1 MNRQKLI
8 VIGALVIGLVCGYF
22 IGREH
27 VKYELRSAM
36 SEAISGIG
44 EGMKNAF
51 GSEATSK
58 AEATSKKDSA
68 GRKEKEDYIQQSMQ
82 VYGISSHY
90 QDDFVDKNV
99 PAVFGK
105 IKNNGNRSIGKVE
118 VTAYFLDNQGKTI
131 FENSYPAVNAGT
143 LMSVDTPLKP
153 NYIKEFGFK
162 SKGCPSEWSEG
173 KVRVAITDIE
183 FE

>member
-1 MNRQKLI
+1 MNRQRLTI
-8 VIGALVIGLVCGYF
+8 IAALVVGLVCGYF

-36 SEAISGIG
+36 SEAFSGIG
-44 EGMKNAF
+44 EGMKNVL
-51 GSEATSK
+51 GGES
-58 AEATSKKDSA
+58 TSKKESA
-68 GRKEKEDYIQQSMQ
+68 SKKEKEEYIQQYLQ
-82 VYGISSHY
+82 VYDISSQY
-90 QDDFVDKNV
+90 QTDFVDKNV

-105 IKNNGNRSIGKVE
+105 IKNNGNRSLGKVQ

-131 FENSYPAVNAGT
+131 FENSYHAVNAGA
-143 LMSVDTPLKP
+143 LMSEDTPLKS

-173 KVRVAITDIE
+173 KVKVAITDIE

>member
-1 MNRQKLI
+1 MNKQRLTI
-8 VIGALVIGLVCGYF
+8 IAALVVGLVCGYF

-27 VKYELRSAM
+27 VKYELRNAM
-36 SEAISGIG
+36 GEAFSGIA

-51 GSEATSK
+51 GGEATSK
-58 AEATSKKDSA
+58 NESASK
-68 GRKEKEDYIQQSMQ
+68 KEKEDYIQQYLQ
-82 VYGISSHY
+82 VYDISSQY
-90 QDDFVDKNV
+90 QSDFVDKNV

-105 IKNNGNRSIGKVE
+105 IKNNGNRSLRRVE

-131 FENSYPAVNAGT
+131 FENSYPAVSTGT
-143 LMSVDTPLKP
+143 LMSQDSPLKP
-153 NYIKEFGFK
+153 NYIKDFGYK

-173 KVRVAITDIE
+173 KVTVAITDIE

>member
-8 VIGALVIGLVCGYF
+8 IIGALVVGLVCGYF

-36 SEAISGIG
+36 SDAFSGIG

-51 GSEATSK
+51 GTEATAKKESASK
-58 AEATSKKDSA
+58 
-68 GRKEKEDYIQQSMQ
+68 KEKEDYIQQSLQ
-82 VYGISSHY
+82 VYDISSQY
-90 QDDFVDKNV
+90 QSDFVDKNV

-105 IKNNGNRSIGKVE
+105 IKNNGNRPLGKVE

-131 FENSYPAVNAGT
+131 FENSYHAVNTGA
-143 LMSVDTPLKP
+143 LISEDTPLKP
-153 NYIKEFGFK
+153 NYIKQFGFK

-173 KVRVAITDIE
+173 KVKVAITDIE